1 MSQFALTTKQIADLT
16 ALLRQRETTL
26 RVLVK
31 RELHADSASHASLT
45 GGSDA
50 DWATADADADDQIAR
65 TERDVRELNA
75 TAAALAKIGEGRYGV
90 CDECGEAIGYP
101 RLLAYPGAVRCLACQ
116 QRHESRT
123 GTSDHH

>member
-1 MSQFALTTKQIADLT
+1 MSQFALTTKQIDDLT
-16 ALLRQRETTL
+16 ALLRQREATL
-26 RVLVK
+26 RLLVK

-65 TERDVRELNA
+65 AERDVRELNA
-75 TAAALAKIGEGRYGV
+75 TVAALTKISDGRYGL

-101 RLLAYPGAVRCLACQ
+101 RLLAYPGASRCLTCQ
-116 QRHESRT
+116 QKHESRT
-123 GTSDHH
+123 GNSDHH